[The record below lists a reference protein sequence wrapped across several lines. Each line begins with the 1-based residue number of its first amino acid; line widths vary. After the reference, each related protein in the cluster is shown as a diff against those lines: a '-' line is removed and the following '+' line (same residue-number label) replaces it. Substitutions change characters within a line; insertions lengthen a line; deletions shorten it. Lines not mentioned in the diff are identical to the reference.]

1 MLKLY
6 NTMSRAKEVF
16 RPRKQGMVKI
26 FTCGPSIYRRPHIG
40 NYRTFMYEDL
50 LVKYL
55 EYRSYRVDRAIP
67 LTDIEDKTIIEARRK
82 NKKIDDLTR
91 EIEKIFVSESRSLDI
106 DLPEKTQRSSECVRC
121 AVSLIQ
127 DLMAKGFAYRYGRDI
142 FFDPLKF
149 KDFGKLYRLDKSRWP
164 KKKVRFKRDTYHGN
178 RWNLGDF
185 ILWHGYRDGDIK
197 WWDTEIGK
205 GRPSWNIQDPLV
217 IIEHLGPEID
227 INCGGIDNIYR
238 HHDYNIAIME
248 AHTGGTFANYYLHGE
263 HLVVEGKTMSKSRGN
278 IIYPGDLYSRRCK
291 PRELRFFLFYT
302 HYRKKLNFTR
312 ERFKES
318 CARVEAF
325 RQTAKRLITGASPP
339 AGSDSRVGDLISS
352 IQKEFESGMND
363 DLNAGAAFDGIF
375 DVLLK
380 LEELKSR
387 MRKSDGRAL
396 EKILKKID
404 SVFGILF

>member
-121 AVSLIQ
+121 AVSLIR

-291 PRELRFFLFYT
+291 PRE
-302 HYRKKLNFTR
+302 
-312 ERFKES
+312 
-318 CARVEAF
+318 
-325 RQTAKRLITGASPP
+325 
-339 AGSDSRVGDLISS
+339 
-352 IQKEFESGMND
+352 
-363 DLNAGAAFDGIF
+363 
-375 DVLLK
+375 
-380 LEELKSR
+380 
-387 MRKSDGRAL
+387 
-396 EKILKKID
+396 
-404 SVFGILF
+404 